1 MKKAALDPTI
11 CFRVEKEG
19 LCSERA
25 FDFPAQEPDPEVV
38 LWSIQMGISSSKE
51 ISGFEY
57 QSSVPVMWL

>member
-38 LWSIQMGISSSKE
+38 L
-51 ISGFEY
+51 
-57 QSSVPVMWL
+57 